1 MGCRTGKVLFR
12 AIIYQ
17 KDWDNR
23 ANFAKNFVT
32 LQRICNKRTSNKMA
46 TTTSNTT
53 DDKTHEAVLSSAEGF
68 TAFSFGGYHIRFRAP
83 YSLERYV
90 NVVSW
95 DDGYLVVMAKYSHN
109 AEPEEEYIDLKPIL
123 EGLYID
129 SAAFLKSI
137 KSVRIA
143 YA

>member
-1 MGCRTGKVLFR
+1 MN
-12 AIIYQ
+12 
-17 KDWDNR
+17 NR
-23 ANFAKNFVT
+23 
-32 LQRICNKRTSNKMA
+32 SNNQ
-46 TTTSNTT
+46 SSS
-53 DDKTHEAVLSSAEGF
+53 EAVLSSAERF

-90 NVVSW
+90 DVVRW
-95 DDGYLVVMAKYSHN
+95 DNGYLVVMAKYSHN
-109 AEPEEEYIDLKPIL
+109 AQPEEDYIDLKPIL

-129 SAAFLKSI
+129 PASFLKPI